1 MAIFPS
7 PQPEA
12 DSGLARSSSSLGHVD
27 LATATEGFGG
37 GGLEMGWDRTVAGM
51 CPSPPTKVSGWKLVT
66 RSN

>member
-12 DSGLARSSSSLGHVD
+12 DSGLTRSSSSLGHDD

-37 GGLEMGWDRTVAGM
+37 GGGGDGMGWESRGDVSSPL
-51 CPSPPTKVSGWKLVT
+51 PSGVRLEVSNYK
-66 RSN
+66 